1 MNAIGFSLLVN
12 TSFFLADVCIKLS
25 SLQISPARLI
35 YLRSIYTVTF
45 AGLWLLISGNFANP
59 PETKDMAWLIVCSIL
74 CAIGLFYYVKALQN
88 LHFVN
93 VAVIGIMGAFI
104 HYGLGVWL
112 NNDKLNHW
120 FFIASGLS
128 TLGIL
133 IQWKKTSAQ
142 KGLLDAV
149 ISAVCWGFGYALL
162 SIPLANTSAEWG
174 TFVTE
179 FSILILSA
187 LFIILNDSDFTL
199 SKPPL
204 KNKYILGVAIFTI
217 LGSLMINLSYQMFS
231 LNTLGFMQLS
241 FFPYSLI
248 AGYFIFKERLN
259 KWEWIGNSLVVLGLV
274 IYFYFCE

>member
-12 TSFFLADVCIKLS
+12 TSYFLADVCIKLG
-25 SLQISPARLI
+25 SLQMNASRLI
-35 YLRSIYTVTF
+35 YVRSLFTVLF
-45 AGLWLLISGNFANP
+45 SGSWLLLSGEFIHP
-59 PETKDMAWLIVCSIL
+59 PQTSDMAWLILCSVL
-74 CAIGLFYYVKALQN
+74 CAVGLYYYVKALQH

-112 NNDKLNHW
+112 NNDTLSFW
-120 FFIASGLS
+120 FFIATGLS

-133 IQWKKTSAQ
+133 IQWKKTSAK
-142 KGLLDAV
+142 KGLLEAI

-162 SIPLANTSAEWG
+162 SIPLANTSAEWA

-179 FSILILSA
+179 FSILLLAA
-187 LFIILNDSDFTL
+187 LALILNDSEFTL

-204 KNKYILGVAIFTI
+204 NNKFIIGVAIFTI
-217 LGSLMINLSYQMFS
+217 LGSLLINVSYQLFS
-231 LNTLGFMQLS
+231 LNTLGFMQLA

-248 AGYFIFKERLN
+248 AGYFLFKEKLN
-259 KWEWIGNSLVVLGLV
+259 KWEWLGNSLVVLGLV
-274 IYFYFCE
+274 LYFYFCE